1 MAYFD
6 LSKLNSVYA
15 NALKSSNPN
24 CIGNRRDKV
33 ALKTTCITNVK
44 FKMLR
49 K

>member
-1 MAYFD
+1 MTCFD
-6 LSKLNSVYA
+6 LSKLNLVYA

-24 CIGNRRDKV
+24 CIGNRQDKV

-44 FKMLR
+44 FKMLW